1 MFYHAYFLSP
11 VKYGIIFWL
20 TDSYSKKLS
29 SKKGD
34 TFDFWD

>member
-1 MFYHAYFLSP
+1 M
-11 VKYGIIFWL
+11 KYSIIFWL
-20 TDSYSKKLS
+20 TDCYGKMLS